1 MTPVEVVQGQV
12 DAYNDRD
19 LDRFLSFYGD
29 AITVFRMP
37 ATEPTLAGKSRFAEF
52 YASQR
57 FNRPGLHA
65 EVLQR
70 IVLGNKVID
79 HERITGVLDTP
90 MEIAAVYEVAGDRIE
105 RVWFFP
111 TDES

>member
-12 DAYNDRD
+12 EAYNDRD
-19 LDRFLSFYGD
+19 LDRFLGFYSD
-29 AITVFRMP
+29 AITVYRMP

-52 YASQR
+52 YATQR
-57 FNRPGLHA
+57 FNRPELHA
-65 EVLQR
+65 EILQR

-79 HERITGVLDTP
+79 HERITGVQDTP

-111 TDES
+111 TD